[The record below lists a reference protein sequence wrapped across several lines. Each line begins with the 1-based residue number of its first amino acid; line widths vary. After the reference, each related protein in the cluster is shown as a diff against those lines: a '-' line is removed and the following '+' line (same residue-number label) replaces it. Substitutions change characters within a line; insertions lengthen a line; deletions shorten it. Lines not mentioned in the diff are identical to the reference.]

1 VSLLNLEIRIKY
13 VRISQEVISMKVKGY
28 VWAGLFVE
36 DLDKAVAFYEDVL
49 GLKLLRR
56 GDGWAHFD
64 VGEDSLFEIYT
75 GGKAWSQPKEHQEQ
89 PLVIGFLVEDLD
101 AAVKELRGKGVKF
114 IGEIGRYKDTK
125 WAEFSDPEG
134 NRLEIKEIPGIR

>member
-1 VSLLNLEIRIKY
+1 
-13 VRISQEVISMKVKGY
+13 MKVKGY

-36 DLDKAVAFYEDVL
+36 DLDSAVAFYEDVL
-49 GLKLLRR
+49 GLNLLRT

-75 GGKAWSQPKEHQEQ
+75 GGKAASQPKETEEQ
-89 PLVIGFLVEDLD
+89 PLVIGFLVENLGV
-101 AAVKELRGKGVKF
+101 AVEELTQKGVNF
-114 IGEIGRYKDTK
+114 VGEIGEHKKTR